1 MSNTAIDTAAFA
13 EIKELMEDS
22 FKDIIEI
29 TLQTLP
35 QQLEGI
41 KTAIENMDVDSLFN
55 ISHKMKSSCGSI
67 GAFGLAEKAQAIELI
82 SREGSAEISD
92 QLFKELYDTTHQV
105 ITFLKNELDS
115 SLSP

>member
-22 FKDIIEI
+22 FKDIIEM

-67 GAFGLAEKAQAIELI
+67 GAFGLAEKAQTIELI
-82 SREGSAEISD
+82 SRNGSADIPDQMFHELSD
-92 QLFKELYDTTHQV
+92 ATNQV
-105 ITFLKNELDS
+105 ISILNAELED
-115 SLSP
+115 